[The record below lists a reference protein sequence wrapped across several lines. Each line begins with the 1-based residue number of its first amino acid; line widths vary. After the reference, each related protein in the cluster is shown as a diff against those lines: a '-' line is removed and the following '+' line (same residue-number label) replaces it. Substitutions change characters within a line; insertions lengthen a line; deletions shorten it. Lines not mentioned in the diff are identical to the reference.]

1 MQIIKPAT
9 SRFYFFNS
17 IMVNKEVEEKFIAM
31 YNNFKQGN
39 IMARITSELAQQ
51 AVGNRYDLV
60 LIASERTRE
69 LMRGDPPLIDSK
81 NSPTVTALREI
92 EQGKVGRSYLLKVR
106 TPEERGSRARR
117 FHK

>member
-1 MQIIKPAT
+1 
-9 SRFYFFNS
+9 
-17 IMVNKEVEEKFIAM
+17 MVNKEVEEKLTAM
-31 YNNFKQGN
+31 YNSVKQGN
-39 IMARITSELAQQ
+39 NMARITSELAQQ

-69 LMRGDPPLIDSK
+69 LMRGDPALITSK

-92 EQGKVGRSYLLKVR
+92 EQGKIGRSYLLKVR
-106 TPEERGSRARR
+106 TPEERESRTRR

>member
-1 MQIIKPAT
+1 
-9 SRFYFFNS
+9 
-17 IMVNKEVEEKFIAM
+17 
-31 YNNFKQGN
+31 
-39 IMARITSELAQQ
+39 MARITSELAQQ

-117 FHK
+117 LHK